1 MKKINRKYLF
11 GDECSSKI
19 LDFAEQQEY
28 FSDRKLEIR
37 TYDDAT
43 CLPPLKYLGPY
54 SNPSYNGGITDNQGL
69 YILAGT
75 SKTFMDSSVEKNGN
89 IIQKYRMYGTY
100 EFEDCDYIDE
110 TVFYGGWCT
119 RQWGHFLL
127 ECICRLYPI
136 AKNPEKYKDIK
147 VVFLQPVDDYE
158 IDGSYLEILE
168 LIGLKR
174 EQVVFLRKPTKFKSV
189 IVADTCSEAGIFY
202 TREYKFLINH
212 LIQKAMEKPL
222 KIKTHK
228 KIYLSRKNWVFTDRD
243 IGEDKIES
251 FFNKNGFV
259 SISPEKYTA
268 VEQIH
273 LMQNAEHVVC
283 AVSTLP
289 HNLLFAKD
297 GIKATFINKI
307 CLPNLLQFL
316 VDDVK
321 NLDVTYID
329 AYRTLY
335 PVHVGK
341 GPFLFCVNK
350 NLINYAKDNN
360 MKMPDVFGPD
370 KEDFLTYIRLVFS
383 KINHLSEEEFLVLN
397 SLFQNNTQ
405 DDFIFYSPKE
415 LMFKKYFHKIMWKL
429 SFGKK
434 KFHLEKYVK
443 YKMELKK
450 LEDEYYQ

>member
-43 CLPPLKYLGPY
+43 CLPAIFLNEDKKFTFCGGLLDKKNEYIPSSAIHALLGGVFNSGYL
-54 SNPSYNGGITDNQGL
+54 
-69 YILAGT
+69 
-75 SKTFMDSSVEKNGN
+75 SSG
-89 IIQKYRMYGTY
+89 YRMYGTY
-100 EFEDCDYIDE
+100 EFEECDYLDD

-136 AKNPEKYKDIK
+136 AKNPEEYKDIK

-174 EQVVFLRKPTKFKSV
+174 EQVVFLRKPTKFKLV

-202 TREYKFLINH
+202 TQEYKFLINH
-212 LIQKAMEKPL
+212 IISKAMEKTV

-335 PVHVGK
+335 PVHIGK